1 MKKYST
7 LLLPAGLA
15 LLVVMMTAFGGG
27 NFKNS
32 GGAPAGFTNSPADGQ
47 NCSHCMGGTP
57 EQVIGWITSD
67 IPATGYVPGTTY
79 TFTVT
84 ATGTGNKGFE
94 VSPQD
99 ISGNLLGTLVAG
111 SGNKLVGQGRYVT
124 HSSASASSTAT
135 WNFQWKAPG
144 EGEGDI
150 TFYAALAVGKL
161 NTKLETYT
169 VSQSTLG
176 IVGIESLR
184 FRVYPN
190 PATDRITVSGTVGS
204 EAITRMEI
212 INLAGE
218 TVGVLAEEAI
228 PAGIFSKDFRL
239 CLPPGIYILTL
250 TQGNA
255 RLTQRFVKL

>member
-1 MKKYST
+1 MKRYST

-15 LLVVMMTAFGGG
+15 VLVLLMTAFDGG

-32 GGAPAGFTNSPADGQ
+32 SGAPAGYTNSPADGQ
-47 NCSHCMGGTP
+47 NCTHCMGGTA
-57 EQVIGWITSD
+57 EQVIGFITSD

-79 TFTVT
+79 TFTITV
-84 ATGTGNKGFE
+84 TGTGKKGFE

-124 HSSASASSTAT
+124 HSSASSSTSAT

-150 TFYAALAVGKL
+150 TFYGAFAVGKL

-176 IVGIESLR
+176 MAGNEALR
-184 FRVYPN
+184 FRVFPN
-190 PATDRITVSGTVGS
+190 PAADRITVSGTLAH
-204 EAITRMEI
+204 EAMTRMEVM
-212 INLAGE
+212 NLAGE

-228 PAGIFSKDFRL
+228 PAGTFSRDFRL
-239 CLPPGIYILTL
+239 CLPPGIYFLTL

-255 RLTQRFVKL
+255 RLSQRFVKL